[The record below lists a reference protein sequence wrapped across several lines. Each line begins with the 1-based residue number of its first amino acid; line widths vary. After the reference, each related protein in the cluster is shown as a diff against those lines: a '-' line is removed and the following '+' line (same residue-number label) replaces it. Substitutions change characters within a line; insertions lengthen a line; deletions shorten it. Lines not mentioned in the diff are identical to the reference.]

1 MHGADILICVVM
13 LVSIVTGLWRGFM
26 REAISLLFL
35 VGGLIA
41 AWQLAPYVE
50 PYLGGDL
57 ALPSIRPWVARF
69 LVFVVAQFVGALV
82 GAIANYL
89 TRHAGFGFV
98 DRAFGFLFGTLRG
111 AIVVGLLVIFG
122 ELVHLNHEAW
132 WTRSRLI
139 PYAQMVGDW
148 LRSMVGEAG
157 THWTVIERARHAT
170 TPRG

>member
-13 LVSIVTGLWRGFM
+13 LVSIVAGLWRGFM
-26 REAISLLFL
+26 REAIALLFL
-35 VGGLIA
+35 VGGLVA
-41 AWQLAPYVE
+41 AWQLAPFVE

-57 ALPSIRPWVARF
+57 AAPSIRPWVAR
-69 LVFVVAQFVGALV
+69 LIVFIVAQIAGALV

-139 PYAQMVGDW
+139 PYGQMVGDW
-148 LRSMVGEAG
+148 MRSVAG
-157 THWTVIERARHAT
+157 DAGPHWTFIERAGHAP
-170 TPRG
+170 TPPG